1 MSLANQIAQ
10 SLRSMFSHA
19 NEERKVAF
27 EQSAAVWW
35 EAATSPEQE
44 LETTGNPWGQSSQ
57 NGATPERDLSVDP
70 DVWGVP
76 PIDEAEPATPLAGS
90 PDNDPVW
97 KKLSVI
103 APELLDA
110 ETRARVEPKIPDTPL
125 NHEFEPWGDVNYAEL
140 EAWDE
145 DPSADAPNLDTSLSP
160 LHIESPPSFEGD
172 TSMPAQ
178 PTTEE
183 LEGLHTPA
191 IGFDDLK
198 PLLEPEPESPPKKPA
213 AKLSSDFD
221 PAKYLNIVGASTSNP
236 TVDGQPYGS
245 QTYSGSGTEINTSQT
260 SDGASVGEGEEAAP
274 VLHRTW
280 EKKKP
285 VADPETARAMLREL
299 SRIQD

>member
-1 MSLANQIAQ
+1 MSFANQIAK

-19 NEERKVAF
+19 NEERKAAF
-27 EQSAAVWW
+27 ESDTAVWW
-35 EAATSPEQE
+35 EAATSPEQAAE
-44 LETTGNPWGQSSQ
+44 PSPESPWGTTTQ
-57 NGATPERDLSVDP
+57 NGQSPDPEPVVDP

-76 PIDEAEPATPLAGS
+76 ALEVSGPTIPLVGS

-125 NHEFEPWGDVNYAEL
+125 NHEFEPWGTVDYSKL
-140 EAWDE
+140 DSWDE
-145 DPSADAPNLDTSLSP
+145 DAS
-160 LHIESPPSFEGD
+160 
-172 TSMPAQ
+172 
-178 PTTEE
+178 EE
-183 LEGLHTPA
+183 PVTPA
-191 IGFDDLK
+191 SVAPAESANPVVAANAVVEPLEVDATPTASTPIGFDDLK
-198 PLLEPEPESPPKKPA
+198 PLLEPAPEPVRKKPA

-245 QTYSGSGTEINTSQT
+245 QPYSGTGNEINTSQT
-260 SDGASVGEGEEAAP
+260 SDGASVAEGEEGTPA
-274 VLHRTW
+274 LQRTW